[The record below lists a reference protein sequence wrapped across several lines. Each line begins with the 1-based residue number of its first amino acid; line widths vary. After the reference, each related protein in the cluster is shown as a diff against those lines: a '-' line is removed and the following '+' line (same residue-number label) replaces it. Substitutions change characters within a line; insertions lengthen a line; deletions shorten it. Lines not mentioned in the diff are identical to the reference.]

1 MVLTIWVFHW
11 VCSRLQAHETLTLIT
26 PMQASPAQ
34 LVAVARKLA
43 TCCRSRFG
51 AAFGIVPRFC
61 DHKAAATAGFAAGK
75 TATSCAPKAHL
86 RDQRFFSS
94 KAGSNCISFLTRT
107 KANHRPSP
115 RMVTALKRHPNT
127 KHPTAK

>member
-1 MVLTIWVFHW
+1 MSWVFYW
-11 VCSRLQAHETLTLIT
+11 VCSRLRAHENLTLIT
-26 PMQASPAQ
+26 LMQASPAQ

-75 TATSCAPKAHL
+75 TATG
-86 RDQRFFSS
+86 R
-94 KAGSNCISFLTRT
+94 AGEACISVISVFLRVVIGDKIAPT
-107 KANHRPSP
+107 K
-115 RMVTALKRHPNT
+115 VK
-127 KHPTAK
+127 AKQSD

>member
-1 MVLTIWVFHW
+1 
-11 VCSRLQAHETLTLIT
+11 
-26 PMQASPAQ
+26 MQASPAQ

-75 TATSCAPKAHL
+75 TATGRAGEACISVISVKFSCAL
-86 RDQRFFSS
+86 SS
-94 KAGSNCISFLTRT
+94 EQTQQYIRII
-107 KANHRPSP
+107 
-115 RMVTALKRHPNT
+115 NT
-127 KHPTAK
+127 TSTIYC